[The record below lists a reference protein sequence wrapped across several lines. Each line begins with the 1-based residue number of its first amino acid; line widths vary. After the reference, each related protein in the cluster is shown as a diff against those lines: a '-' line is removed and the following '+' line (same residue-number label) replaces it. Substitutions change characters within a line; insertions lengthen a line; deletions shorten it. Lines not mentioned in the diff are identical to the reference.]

1 MRGRPRHLQTLHFF
15 TFGRH
20 VLFCDNEAA
29 LAALIAYKSDS
40 PLVTAQLA
48 ELCNLEVALDLNIWF
63 ERVPA
68 LQILL
73 PSHLAGSLLDW
84 MPHPGFG
91 GPRKTLHS
99 SLRALSGGFLSTS
112 PAGILAGQTL
122 ACWTTTF
129 AVWA

>member
-1 MRGRPRHLQTLHFF
+1 MEVCAAVQGVCKLCTTL
-15 TFGRH
+15 RSADI

-29 LAALIAYKSDS
+29 LAALIACKSDS

-73 PSHLAGSLLDW
+73 PSHLA
-84 MPHPGFG
+84 
-91 GPRKTLHS
+91 
-99 SLRALSGGFLSTS
+99 
-112 PAGILAGQTL
+112 
-122 ACWTTTF
+122 
-129 AVWA
+129 